1 MRLILYIILPVL
13 LFSCGNKSNSQQDVS
28 QLNIRTTESAS
39 IEKDTVERVE
49 YDFKLLRKIPH
60 DINAFTQGLLFH
72 EGFLYESTGQHGE
85 STLRKV
91 NPATGQVLKSVPIG
105 AQYFGEGIA
114 IKDGKIY
121 FLTWTAGKCF
131 VYDLETFE
139 LEREIDYY
147 EQGWGLTT
155 YGDYLLKSDGSNF
168 IRFVDPQNL
177 EVQKTLSIYDGIS
190 PVQYLNELEMIYG
203 ELWANVWML
212 DRIIRINP
220 ETGDI
225 LGWIEMKF
233 LRDEIEGSPGAEVL
247 NGIAFDEENNE
258 VYITGKNW
266 PYYFVFEFF
275 EKK

>member
-1 MRLILYIILPVL
+1 MRLILYIILPIL
-13 LFSCGNKSNSQQDVS
+13 LFSCGNQSNSQQDVS

-60 DINAFTQGLLFH
+60 DINAFTQGLLYH
-72 EGFLYESTGQHGE
+72 EGFLYESTGQYGE

-91 NPATGQVLKSVPIG
+91 NPTTGQVLKSVPIG

-114 IKDGKIY
+114 IKDGKIF
-121 FLTWTAGKCF
+121 FLTWTSGKCF
-131 VYDLETFE
+131 VYNLESFE

-147 EQGWGLTT
+147 EQGWGLTA

-168 IRFVDPQNL
+168 IRYVEPQNL

-190 PVQYLNELEMIYG
+190 PVQYLNELEIIYG

-212 DRIIRINP
+212 DRILRIDP
-220 ETGDI
+220 ESGDI

-233 LRDEIEGSPGAEVL
+233 LRDEIEGSPDAEVL
-247 NGIAFDEENNE
+247 NGIAFDEKNNE